1 MTRRMDRINDLLRE
15 VISQIIS
22 TELSDPRINTL
33 VSVTRVET
41 APDLSRAL
49 VHVSIMGS
57 RIDKSACIK
66 ALRSASGYIR
76 KNLHS
81 TVNLKT
87 IPDLNFCLDETME
100 RGNQVLKLI
109 EKVNPYPKDPQ

>member
-41 APDLSRAL
+41 APDLSRAQ

-57 RIDKSACIK
+57 KIDKSTCME
-66 ALRSASGYIR
+66 ALRSASGYVR

-100 RGNQVLKLI
+100 QGNQVIKLI
-109 EKVNPYPKDPQ
+109 EKIKPYPKKTQ